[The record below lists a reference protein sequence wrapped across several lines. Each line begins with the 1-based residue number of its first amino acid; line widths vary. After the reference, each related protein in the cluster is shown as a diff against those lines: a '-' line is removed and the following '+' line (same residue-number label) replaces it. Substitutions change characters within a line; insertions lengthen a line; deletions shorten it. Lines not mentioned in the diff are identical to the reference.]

1 MMTRLAAGLFALAA
15 FALPAS
21 AQTPSP
27 RTTLIQADQAASQ
40 AVLHKGIIDGLN
52 GVLDDSA
59 VFLYEGAPVTSG
71 KERIIR
77 LLSAQFSL
85 RNLRNLRMQWFAIIV
100 AVSQDGRFGVTS
112 GATALGV
119 AGQPADSTLHFG
131 HYIAAWRRAENGPW
145 RIVALLENGLADP
158 DSLVLPEPWR
168 LDPGPVAISTT
179 GRPFA
184 QADLDFAQL
193 AADSGAPLAFYRW
206 AAPDVTTPPATGIM
220 VVGPAAMR
228 ARMEGGGLA
237 RASWE
242 WHPVW
247 SAVSDTGD
255 LAVTVGLSKISTGTD
270 AYVGKYLT
278 VWRRQPDGSLRFI
291 LDSGNDRP
299 R

>member
-1 MMTRLAAGLFALAA
+1 MTRLAAGLIALAA
-15 FALPAS
+15 FTLPAA

-27 RTTLIQADQAASQ
+27 RTSLIQADQAASQ
-40 AVLHKGIIDGLN
+40 AVLHRGIIDGLS

-59 VFLYEGAPVTSG
+59 VFLYEGAQVTSG

-77 LLSAQFSL
+77 LLTAQRSMIPA
-85 RNLRNLRMQWFAIIV
+85 RMQWFPVIV
-100 AVSQDGRFGVTS
+100 AIAQDGHFGVTS

-119 AGQPADSTLHFG
+119 SGQPPDSTLHFG

-168 LDPGPVAISTT
+168 LDPGPVAISAS

-184 QADLDFAQL
+184 QADLEFARL

-206 AAPDVTTPPATGIM
+206 AAPDMTTPPGTGIV

-228 ARMEGGGLA
+228 ARMEGGPLA
-237 RASWE
+237 KAAWE

-247 SAVSDTGD
+247 SAAAESGD
-255 LAVTVGLSKISTGTD
+255 LAVTVGLSRISTGSD
-270 AYVGKYLT
+270 AYIGKYLT
-278 VWRRQPDGSLRFI
+278 VWRRQPDGSIRFI

-299 R
+299 K